1 MRAAVCVNKTTHP
14 PPLHCLFALSFVTIE
29 ALEMNSI
36 YSDELNQ
43 LQQELIKHQPDDIVQ
58 FCANY
63 FNRRLADKNRGG
75 SSSRGESFGLFNT
88 HSFTGGDPT
97 STGFRNHLHDKEPA
111 SGPLAPNAA
120 APTSTISPPAFGS
133 KAAES
138 AAGGFGGWDSNFT
151 SSSESPHDS
160 VSALPSARAIPANF
174 HQGRRTSVSAESLN
188 PGAFSGASEINRSAS
203 TIHKLTPDHISR
215 LNKSVTQ
222 NFLFQRLD
230 GDSLHSLL
238 YALTEKK
245 FDKGSTII
253 KQGDEGD
260 FFYIVDSGEVEFFQD
275 DKKVNTGG
283 AGSSFGELALMYNSP
298 RAATVVTTQDTV
310 VWALDRITF
319 KKILLDKTASKRSMY
334 EGFLK
339 EVPLLKVLSNYE
351 RSKIADALS
360 TEQFSAGQVVVREG
374 DIGETFYLI
383 EAGKAIVTKASEGKV
398 QELGKGDYFG
408 EVALLNESP
417 RQATVTAQ
425 TDLKVATLDKAGFQR
440 LLGRAVDILRRQ
452 DPTTHEIK

>member
-1 MRAAVCVNKTTHP
+1 
-14 PPLHCLFALSFVTIE
+14 
-29 ALEMNSI
+29 MNSV

-43 LQQELIKHQPDDIVQ
+43 LQQELTKNQPDDVVQ

-75 SSSRGESFGLFNT
+75 PSTRGESFGLFNT

-97 STGFRNHLHDKEPA
+97 STGFHNHLHDKEPA
-111 SGPLAPNAA
+111 SEPLAPNAA
-120 APTSTISPPAFGS
+120 APTSTIPPPAFGS
-133 KAAES
+133 KPES
-138 AAGGFGGWDSNFT
+138 GGGFGGWDAKFN
-151 SSSESPHDS
+151 SSTESPHDS
-160 VSALPSARAIPANF
+160 VSPLPPARAIPANF

-203 TIHKLTPDHISR
+203 TIHKLTPDHLSR

-245 FDKGSTII
+245 FPKGSTII

-339 EVPLLKVLSNYE
+339 EVPVLKVLSNYE

-360 TEQFSAGQVVVREG
+360 TEQFSAGQVVVKEG

-383 EAGKAIVTKASEGKV
+383 ESGKAIVTKASEGKV